1 MVLPESPL
9 LTFSF
14 ALRALS
20 FSHVLT
26 CSAPR
31 PHSPAQYGV
40 SAPFTSTH
48 ASTRRGMEEMS
59 RFSTAPRL
67 LFSHRT
73 AFRTRTRK
81 AFSLSHAAG
90 FVLAKRKFNSAHASQ
105 AARMAPATRGTK
117 PLPPLWTAAGGR
129 GVHEH
134 VRKVA
139 SHMLRTPSATRFV
152 DGCTLDTARPEGPGA
167 ATLHGVFMGFS
178 RGFLGVFTGFLR
190 GFHGV
195 SRGVTKCCEFIHK
208 MTLLGGPRGPQGHRP
223 V

>member
-1 MVLPESPL
+1 MCALKLRMLPGDAQEAERIDEAMAAKDAEMETVACQREMGRLTTWRSP
-9 LTFSF
+9 
-14 ALRALS
+14 
-20 FSHVLT
+20 
-26 CSAPR
+26 
-31 PHSPAQYGV
+31 GW
-40 SAPFTSTH
+40 
-48 ASTRRGMEEMS
+48 
-59 RFSTAPRL
+59 
-67 LFSHRT
+67 
-73 AFRTRTRK
+73 
-81 AFSLSHAAG
+81 AG
-90 FVLAKRKFNSAHASQ
+90 FVLAKRKFSSAHASQ

-178 RGFLGVFTGFLR
+178 RGFLGVFTRFLL

-195 SRGVTKCCEFIHK
+195 SRGVTKCYEFIHK